1 MPSISQTVFCRNYN
15 IRFIKA
21 YPSKSGAFCH
31 ETTANNNSLC
41 CGALLANSD
50 LTIDWLKSVGVWAVV
65 WRLQHRHS
73 VHTRSTE
80 VAGQFRVMSSHYL
93 IARNNRPAWANCDVF
108 SRSSLRPPSETIYQT
123 DLDHSPLH
131 FTRGLRHHHPPYQRD
146 GLQHVSLKCIKRTV
160 YKSSHTTRIHIL
172 RQNDILWIAIILSIP
187 RLFNQSTLWVVDLLL
202 SACWSR
208 WISRQNPIE
217 LIAFL
222 STREIF

>member
-1 MPSISQTVFCRNYN
+1 MCHLCISQTVFCRNYN

-41 CGALLANSD
+41 CALLANSD

-65 WRLQHRHS
+65 WRPQHRHS

-131 FTRGLRHHHPPYQRD
+131 FTTRGLRHNHPPYQRDQQRYD
-146 GLQHVSLKCIKRTV
+146 GLQHVSLKCKNARFI
-160 YKSSHTTRIHIL
+160 SHPTQHVFIY
-172 RQNDILWIAIILSIP
+172 
-187 RLFNQSTLWVVDLLL
+187 
-202 SACWSR
+202 
-208 WISRQNPIE
+208 
-217 LIAFL
+217 
-222 STREIF
+222 